1 MADLSR
7 FTALLQKLKLV
18 SIEDE
23 DGDDYRDEAPRGGY
37 QQPRRQQESS
47 LYEDAYA
54 RSRGQQ
60 ARREARQTTRKSG
73 GAFVQPQKDNLKPVS
88 RPDTMVYYITQLG
101 ECAEVI
107 KDIIAGTSAVINFD
121 GADDFTAQRIIDT
134 LAGAAFALNAKVR
147 KITDNTY
154 FIAPKN
160 VNVNMSRHIE
170 RRY

>member
-23 DGDDYRDEAPRGGY
+23 DGDDYRDEAPRGNY

-60 ARREARQTTRKSG
+60 ARREARQTTRKTG
-73 GAFVQPQKDNLKPVS
+73 GAYMQPQKDGLKPVS
-88 RPDTMVYYITQLG
+88 RPDTMVYYLSSLS
-101 ECAEVI
+101 ECATVI
-107 KDIIAGTSAVINFD
+107 RDIIAGTSALVNFD
-121 GADDFTAQRIIDT
+121 DTDDRLSQRILDT

-154 FIAPKN
+154 LIAPEN
-160 VNVNMSRHIE
+160 VKVNMSRHVE